1 MYKRLFIL
9 LLLLLFIGCGKTE
22 RKNVPPN
29 SINID
34 GIREWAPTCNG
45 YISKDS
51 CDQGDVLAYAG
62 YLCLVGE
69 EIGCRT
75 AHDSFDEEGRA
86 WRNPKHEALGDG
98 NSFSRDML
106 LGALYYFAATKD
118 IETEA
123 KFRKYVKDNGL
134 LCPDAIDNRCEIT
147 PGMWG
152 LWGEVSKYMG
162 VNPTNTMKINMYVDD
177 KQLYLQSLVSPSGY
191 QRELIAMEL
200 VLRRYVKRDSKLL
213 QWASSELYKKEAEN
227 PLYEYLEKGK
237 SERFWEL
244 FSSQMPK
251 EEPVYKQHWSI
262 AKDHGQ
268 EAWKNSMGWEWIF
281 LYNLPVY

>member
-29 SINID
+29 STNID

-45 YISKDS
+45 YISKDN

-86 WRNPKHEALGDG
+86 WRNPKHEPLGDG

-106 LGALYYFAATKD
+106 LGALYYFTATKD
-118 IETEA
+118 TETEA
-123 KFRKYVKDNGL
+123 KFRKYVKDNGI
-134 LCPDAIDNRCEIT
+134 LCPDATDNRCEMT

-152 LWGEVSKYMG
+152 LWGEVSRYIG
-162 VNPTNTMKINMYVDD
+162 VEPNTTMKVNMFVDD
-177 KQLYLQSLVSPSGY
+177 KQMYLQSIVSPSGY
-191 QRELIAMEL
+191 QRELVAMEIL
-200 VLRRYVKRDSKLL
+200 LRSFMARNSTLL
-213 QWASSELYKKEAEN
+213 N
-227 PLYEYLEKGK
+227 
-237 SERFWEL
+237 
-244 FSSQMPK
+244 
-251 EEPVYKQHWSI
+251 
-262 AKDHGQ
+262 
-268 EAWKNSMGWEWIF
+268 
-281 LYNLPVY
+281 